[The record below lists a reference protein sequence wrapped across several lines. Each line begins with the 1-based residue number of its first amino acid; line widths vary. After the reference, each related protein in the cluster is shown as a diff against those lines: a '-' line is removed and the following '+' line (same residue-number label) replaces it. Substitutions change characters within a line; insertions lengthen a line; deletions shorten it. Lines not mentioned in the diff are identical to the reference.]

1 MTSGSVNILPV
12 AFDRVVTAAARAVA
26 LAEAEEALLE
36 GRKLSYYCTCL
47 VGMKKGANITM
58 KVKRLLLRQRHMF
71 GPRIKIM

>member
-36 GRKLSYYCTCL
+36 GRKLKFDHSL
-47 VGMKKGANITM
+47 G
-58 KVKRLLLRQRHMF
+58 
-71 GPRIKIM
+71 